1 MYFFK
6 YINDEKNFFGKT
18 PAEYPLTS
26 RDYYRKTYFE
36 TADLL
41 VGHIEDRFQQPS
53 FQIYQR
59 LESLLLDSLS
69 KDIQCLDEDI
79 AYIGSIYDEVD
90 TQSLPAQLEL
100 FRTMIGN
107 QKLTCFNEIH
117 TAVKGL
123 GTHERY
129 AISNVITIVNL
140 LHVNPCSSAS
150 GERTF

>member
-26 RDYYRKTYFE
+26 RDYYRKIYFE

-79 AYIGSIYDEVD
+79 AYVEVF
-90 TQSLPAQLEL
+90 TTKSTHRAYQRSW
-100 FRTMIGN
+100 N
-107 QKLTCFNEIH
+107 CFEQ
-117 TAVKGL
+117 
-123 GTHERY
+123 
-129 AISNVITIVNL
+129 
-140 LHVNPCSSAS
+140 
-150 GERTF
+150 